1 MLAIIV
7 PYRDRQDHIEQ
18 FIPYMNKFLPEARII
33 VVEQFD
39 DKEFNRAK
47 LLNIGTLHT
56 DADYYCFHD
65 VDKLP
70 IKANYTYPET
80 PRQIAP
86 NPFQTQSYFGGVTLF
101 NKNDFERVDGYNNEY
116 WGWGGE
122 DNEMMFQVYLYH
134 KMIIRWEYGEFIDL
148 PHPRPASEFEF
159 AKWERSKKKRNVSDG
174 LKNTKYRLISKEIRD
189 THIRLKVSL

>member
-7 PYRDRQDHIEQ
+7 PYRDRKIHLDQ
-18 FIPYMNKFLPEARII
+18 FIPHMNKFLPEAQII
-33 VVEQFD
+33 VVEQTD
-39 DKEFNRAK
+39 QKEFNRAK

-56 DADYYCFHD
+56 KADHYCFHD

-70 IKANYTYPET
+70 IKGNYSYPDF

-101 NKNDFERVDGYNNEY
+101 NKKHFEQVDGYNNEY

-122 DNEMMFQVYLYH
+122 DNEMMFQLYLY
-134 KMIIRWEYGEFIDL
+134 KKIPIVWQYGEFIDL

-159 AKWERSKKKRNVSDG
+159 AKWERSKKKRNVKDG
-174 LKNTKYRLISKEIRD
+174 LISIDYHLISKEVHD
-189 THIRLKVSL
+189 TNVHLKVTL

>member
-7 PYRDRQDHIEQ
+7 PYRDRKSHLDQ
-18 FIPYMNKFLPEARII
+18 FIPHMNEFLPETEIII
-33 VVEQFD
+33 VEQVD

-70 IKANYTYPET
+70 VKGNYSFPDN

-101 NKNDFERVDGYNNEY
+101 NKKDFDKVDGYNNEY

-134 KMIIRWEYGEFIDL
+134 KMRILWEYGEFIDL
-148 PHPRPASEFEF
+148 PHPRPTSEFEF
-159 AKWERSKKKRNVSDG
+159 AKWERSKKKRSVKDG
-174 LKNTKYRLISKEIRD
+174 LKNINYRLISKEVEFS
-189 THIRLKVSL
+189 HVHLKVTL